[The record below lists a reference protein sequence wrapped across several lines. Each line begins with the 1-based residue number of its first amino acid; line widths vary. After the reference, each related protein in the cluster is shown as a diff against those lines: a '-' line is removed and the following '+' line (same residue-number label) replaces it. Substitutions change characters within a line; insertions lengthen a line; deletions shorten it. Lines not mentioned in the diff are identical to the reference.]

1 MKQNKRPVDDA
12 FVTHPFYLADSEE
25 DEFQKNTTL
34 SPGEICI
41 PYTLKDKMIYITE
54 VMKTCW

>member
-1 MKQNKRPVDDA
+1 MDN

-34 SPGEICI
+34 SPSEICI